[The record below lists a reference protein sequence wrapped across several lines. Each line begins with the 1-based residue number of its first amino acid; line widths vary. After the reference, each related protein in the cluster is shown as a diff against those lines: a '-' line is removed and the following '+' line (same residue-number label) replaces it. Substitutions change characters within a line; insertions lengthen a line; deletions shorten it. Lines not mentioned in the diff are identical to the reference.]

1 MGNGRCIG
9 VWSGWADLRRSLTGA
24 EFGAVERSGAI
35 SRAVRPTL
43 ESAETGALVSAASGR
58 GAVASSLPS
67 TVIRIALGPAV
78 TSVAFHVRSAS
89 LNSLPASPITVRE
102 IAGINQKR
110 PSPIGR
116 GNLMPNRFSTR
127 ELSGDRRA
135 LKATRLYDQ
144 SPLVRTNAAET
155 F

>member
-1 MGNGRCIG
+1 MENGRCIG

-24 EFGAVERSGAI
+24 EFAVVERSDAI
-35 SRAVRPTL
+35 SRALRPTP

-58 GAVASSLPS
+58 GAVASSLRS
-67 TVIRIALGPAV
+67 TVLRIALGPAV
-78 TSVAFHVRSAS
+78 ASVAFHVRSAS
-89 LNSLPASPITVRE
+89 LNSLPPTPKTVRE
-102 IAGINQKR
+102 SAGTNQKR
-110 PSPIGR
+110 TSPIGR